1 MSNDICLNVGR
12 SSNALNSGGEILVSS
27 PPPYSTEYENYDF
40 ANTNPA
46 HLQWSPEHQQS
57 NEDSGQLASLQ
68 LKVITSITDPWQS
81 TPFDC
86 SCVLEN
92 RFLLLG
98 YKEGVQLIDLDNSQ
112 LKPQII
118 IWTRVRQIRV
128 IETCR
133 IILMLTDRHKQ
144 IRCYSYD
151 AILKLIYGV
160 LSLDWSTR
168 RDKAHDVPSLKD
180 WQQVATKSA
189 LNTLPEEEEDVPISS
204 INSFSLSLKERL
216 ARKQKEKMPV
226 NKQSCFLVDQPAL
239 SKPYYVCDN
248 LILQEF
254 YYKLS
259 DSKES
264 IDIQIYQT
272 SSYLFAA
279 VLHRDKIVLWQKKR
293 DHPLRH
299 FYKFKVFWIPT
310 EAKSIAFADDRTTL
324 RHIIVVFTTEATSI
338 ELRDSKVQSVA
349 IDSTLRR
356 VYEATWIKE
365 QFEHHLVQPR
375 QFNPN
380 SNSISLSESYNLPY
394 PSLPASV
401 SIPPIQWTL
410 MQQLPFYPDDLPP
423 TTLTTDY
430 SIPPSY
436 TTVITALPTSAP
448 PDPVALP
455 SAAAPQLFFATFS
468 KQSFIIDITGNLYST
483 QVYRWTEAPN
493 HIEFIQLDMNINRWY
508 AVGFGPTTVEV
519 LGMKT
524 GKLIQKVMHG
534 ASVKFLG
541 RWNETVIEED
551 KKTRV
556 RFKSLVWSCAAKER
570 SHVYMLWNQ

>member
-1 MSNDICLNVGR
+1 MKTTTLQILILLI
-12 SSNALNSGGEILVSS
+12 SSGHL
-27 PPPYSTEYENYDF
+27 
-40 ANTNPA
+40 NTNS
-46 HLQWSPEHQQS
+46 LTRIWQS
-57 NEDSGQLASLQ
+57 QLASLQ

-118 IWTRVRQIRV
+118 IWIRVRQIRV

-168 RDKAHDVPSLKD
+168 RDKAYDVPSLKD

-189 LNTLPEEEEDVPISS
+189 LNTLPEEEDDVPISN

-216 ARKQKEKMPV
+216 AKKQKEKVPV

-272 SSYLFAA
+272 SSYLFVA

-356 VYEATWIKE
+356 VYEATWVRE

-380 SNSISLSESYNLPY
+380 SNSISLSESCNLPY

-541 RWNETVIEED
+541 RWNETVIGED
-551 KKTRV
+551 KKTRI